1 MSKRV
6 SLLMLVVAQQLLD
19 EHAELKNFLSGFGP
33 KQVCECA
40 GCIAARQ
47 VLDEVPRG

>member
-19 EHAELKNFLSGFGP
+19 EHAELKRFVSGWGP
-33 KQVCECA
+33 VPVCECA

-47 VLDEVPRG
+47 ILDEVPRG